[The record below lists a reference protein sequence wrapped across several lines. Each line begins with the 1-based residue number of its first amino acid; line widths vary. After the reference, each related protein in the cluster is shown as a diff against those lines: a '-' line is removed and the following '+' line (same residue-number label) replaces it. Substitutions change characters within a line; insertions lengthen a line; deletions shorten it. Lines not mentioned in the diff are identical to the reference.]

1 MPHRKSSPRLTAE
14 IAAKIK
20 SLLAN
25 TNFNYAQIAAI
36 LGGIN
41 QGRVSEVKTGK
52 RFSNV
57 LPCSLEEALKG
68 YGGAL

>member
-1 MPHRKSSPRLTAE
+1 MSHRKSSPRLNAE

-52 RFSNV
+52 RFANV
-57 LPCSLEEALKG
+57 LPCSLEEALRG
-68 YGGAL
+68 NLGLT

>member
-1 MPHRKSSPRLTAE
+1 MAIRNSSPRLTAE

-41 QGRVSEVKTGK
+41 QGRVSEVKNGK
-52 RFSNV
+52 RFYNI

-68 YGGAL
+68 YGGAP